1 MKHTN
6 VGVASDISLLHAFHR
21 ALQYTLT
28 PKSLC
33 IITFI
38 PNLIYLSFGSF
49 PVPEEVSPALVL
61 SSHFTQEH
69 LTLEANIDLREAD
82 TITRL
87 LSSLTFSSSAF
98 HMTG

>member
-21 ALQYTLT
+21 ALQYILT

-38 PNLIYLSFGSF
+38 SNLIYLSFRSS
-49 PVPEEVSPALVL
+49 PVLEEESPALVL
-61 SSHFTQEH
+61 SSHITKKH
-69 LTLEANIDLREAD
+69 LTLEANIDLGEAD

-87 LSSLTFSSSAF
+87 LSSLAFSSSAF
-98 HMTG
+98 YMTG

>member
-6 VGVASDISLLHAFHR
+6 VEVASDISLLQAFHR

-38 PNLIYLSFGSF
+38 PNLKYLSLGSF
-49 PVPEEVSPALVL
+49 PVPEEERPALVL
-61 SSHFTQEH
+61 SSHNTQKH
-69 LTLEANIDLREAD
+69 LALEANIYLREAY

-87 LSSLTFSSSAF
+87 LSSLAFSSSAF